1 VQGNLPGGRSLA
13 GDRFGASLVAGNV
26 GRSFRVDLL
35 AGAPGKDIT
44 TFVFE
49 PLPCDPRAPIT
60 QCFVGI
66 PSTHVDAG
74 QLTVIYGSAS
84 GVSPST
90 AHLFNQGHGS
100 RPLLDAPEAGDA
112 FGSVQ

>member
-1 VQGNLPGGRSLA
+1 
-13 GDRFGASLVAGNV
+13 
-26 GRSFRVDLL
+26 
-35 AGAPGKDIT
+35 
-44 TFVFE
+44 
-49 PLPCDPRAPIT
+49 
-60 QCFVGI
+60 VGI